1 MLEFKRN
8 LSRLRVCTKE
18 EEDVLTKLGFIREII
33 SSKHAYFELGQQ
45 RPSIIVL
52 KVYFITNVNKC
63 NNVDFANKQQ
73 VCPALLLC
81 YQSFSTFVGQSPTQ
95 LQYCT

>member
-33 SSKHAYFELGQQ
+33 SNKHAYFELGQQ

-52 KVYFITNVNKC
+52 KVYFITKC
-63 NNVDFANKQQ
+63 KQVQ
-73 VCPALLLC
+73 
-81 YQSFSTFVGQSPTQ
+81 
-95 LQYCT
+95 